1 MVLINMLYLARVK
14 KKVLNP
20 SLYIAYISRLKN
32 HPFCLS
38 RFIISHF
45 SKQAILN
52 HFCIISV
59 VETTTLWRKRSIK
72 MNKKKIKNKKIKIN
86 VTMHEIILG
95 H

>member
-20 SLYIAYISRLKN
+20 SLYIAYISRLKKPSILFI
-32 HPFCLS
+32 PFHK
-38 RFIISHF
+38 SHF

-72 MNKKKIKNKKIKIN
+72 MNKKKLKIKK
-86 VTMHEIILG
+86 
-95 H
+95 